1 MFRELSI
8 LTVFVDILSANI
20 EHEFWGTLA
29 KDSNSIRQ
37 NRMSNG
43 SEALL
48 SGRIKWNLAN
58 DVLSFFFQSCLKRH
72 IVLYEET

>member
-1 MFRELSI
+1 MFGELSI

-29 KDSNSIRQ
+29 KDSNSVRQ

-48 SGRIKWNLAN
+48 SGRIEWNLAN
-58 DVLSFFFQSCLKRH
+58 YVLSLFFQNCLKIY